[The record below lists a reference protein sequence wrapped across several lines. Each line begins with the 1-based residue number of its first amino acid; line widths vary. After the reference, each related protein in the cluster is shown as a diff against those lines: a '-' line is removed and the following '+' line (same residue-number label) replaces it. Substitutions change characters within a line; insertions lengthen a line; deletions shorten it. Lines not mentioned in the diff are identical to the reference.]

1 MPASEA
7 VLAKLRE
14 RILAFAASRIGR
26 PEAEDLAQETL
37 MLLHQ
42 KYGEVDAIEELVPL
56 AFRILRFKMA
66 AGFRKSAR
74 RGEDSAIPVE
84 DANLRST
91 DDPEDGLLA
100 RERRRLMLDALDA
113 LGERCREILKMKM
126 SGLGFDEIRV
136 HLGAA
141 SINTVYVWDLR
152 CRRELIERLRMIWE
166 TPK

>member
-1 MPASEA
+1 
-7 VLAKLRE
+7 
-14 RILAFAASRIGR
+14 
-26 PEAEDLAQETL
+26 

-42 KYGEVDAIEELVPL
+42 KYGEVDSIEELVPL
-56 AFRILRFKMA
+56 SFRILRFKMA
-66 AGFRKSAR
+66 AGFRKSMR
-74 RGEDSAIPVE
+74 RGEDSAVSAE
-84 DANLRST
+84 DANLRSP
-91 DDPEDGLLA
+91 DDPEHEILA
-100 RERRRLMLDALDA
+100 RERRRLMLDALEQ

-152 CRRELIERLRMIWE
+152 CRRELIERLRILWE